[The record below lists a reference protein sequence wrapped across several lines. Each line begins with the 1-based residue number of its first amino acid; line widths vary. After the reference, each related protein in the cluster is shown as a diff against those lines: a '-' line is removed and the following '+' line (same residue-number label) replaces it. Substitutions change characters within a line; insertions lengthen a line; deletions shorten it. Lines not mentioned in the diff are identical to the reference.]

1 MSEKGAPDQFRIPLF
16 HLHAEVGNPSA
27 QNMIAK
33 LELFEHKP
41 EINIQEIPRK
51 FALHALS
58 KEEAEPYHPASV
70 MEYLPATTAFQL
82 SS

>member
-1 MSEKGAPDQFRIPLF
+1 
-16 HLHAEVGNPSA
+16 
-27 QNMIAK
+27 MIAK